1 MVKGISDDEGDDLPV
16 LWKKEKLEVSDA
28 TAAIA
33 IKWQRTARA
42 RLQKVGMNGLIDWL
56 LEHLTELHISLPN
69 TDLTLTQ
76 PLLYFQRR
84 GKGAGGREER
94 DMDDEGADAKPFR
107 SGKKSKTVRK

>member
-16 LWKKEKLEVSDA
+16 LWKKERLEVSDA

-33 IKWQRTARA
+33 VKWQRTARA
-42 RLQKVGMNGLIDWL
+42 RLQK
-56 LEHLTELHISLPN
+56 
-69 TDLTLTQ
+69 
-76 PLLYFQRR
+76 RR

-94 DMDDEGADAKPFR
+94 DMEDEGGADAKPFR